1 MPFYDVLFEHKYK
14 ILAMIVVIMLILGY
28 IYYKNYLFCEEPV
41 VPQPEVRK
49 KSKRKLERESPIE
62 DSPSNSDKDFML
74 DDLEVEQVISKLQKA
89 ESKLVTKHNLTNSE
103 IENINTKLNGV

>member
-14 ILAMIVVIMLILGY
+14 ILAVIVVIMLILGY

-41 VPQPEVRK
+41 PHPEVRK
-49 KSKRKLERESPIE
+49 KPRRKLERASSIE

-89 ESKLVTKHNLTNSE
+89 ESKLVNKHNLTNSE